1 MKKNQVLESITQRKG
16 LSIRAMMIEPKSRS
30 WPFICLTATLVSVT
44 LSSTY
49 TRAEISQRDQDALS
63 TADLI
68 FIATVRKNGTQS
80 RAAPVWFT
88 IGADHSSILIQ
99 TEHTTWKAKRIRRG
113 SPVLVWIGK
122 PDGPA
127 FIGKAEITNDSAL
140 QNKILAD
147 FRQKYLQARLFG
159 MGPSRSEFES
169 GEQLAIK
176 ITPVRDLPQGFASQ
190 PGSAPPPMEP
200 PAAKSGAVP

>member
-1 MKKNQVLESITQRKG
+1 MKSALIPAHSSLSDGKRRGHPTMTIESNFQKLLPI
-16 LSIRAMMIEPKSRS
+16 L
-30 WPFICLTATLVSVT
+30 LTAIVAMAASNGTAG
-44 LSSTY
+44 
-49 TRAEISQRDQDALS
+49 AEISQRDQQALS
-63 TADLI
+63 RADLV

-88 IGADHSSILIQ
+88 TGADNSSILIQ

-127 FIGKAEITNDSAL
+127 FIGRAEITNDPIL

-147 FRQKYLQARLFG
+147 FRQKYLQNRLLG

-169 GEQLAIK
+169 GEQVAIK
-176 ITPVRDLPQGFASQ
+176 ITALRDLPEGFT
-190 PGSAPPPMEP
+190 SAPGTSPPPFEP
-200 PAAKSGAVP
+200 ATAQ

>member
-1 MKKNQVLESITQRKG
+1 MIIKPTSPRLLGVLLAAIAAAAVWNVAAS
-16 LSIRAMMIEPKSRS
+16 
-30 WPFICLTATLVSVT
+30 
-44 LSSTY
+44 
-49 TRAEISQRDQDALS
+49 AEISQRDQKALAS
-63 TADLI
+63 ADLV
-68 FIATVRKNGTQS
+68 FIATVRKNGRQS

-88 IGADHSSILIQ
+88 TSAGNNSILIQ

-147 FRQKYLQARLFG
+147 FRQKYLQNRLLG
-159 MGPSRSEFES
+159 MGPSRAEFES
-169 GEQLAIK
+169 GEQVAIK
-176 ITPVRDLPQGFASQ
+176 ITPVRDLPDGFVSQ

-200 PAAKSGAVP
+200 PATN